1 MLTNSREGYAEDW
14 GSSFDDLDAEYWE
27 SYFDGPDESEVETC
41 YQGEGCY
48 EDDYCEDDYYE
59 DLYEEDIDQ
68 VEDNREIYF
77 QSIRDEYF
85 GHEPEIEIMT
95 SLAYAPPMS
104 DSEVEKYMSK
114 EQDDQDCTTDNFFC
128 DSVHILQNHSITENR
143 RKDREVIPSKNRKIF
158 QHIGGWILRF
168 LIFCYFSV
176 GFFEFF
182 ELKGFIF
189 VKMIVYGTMIFS
201 VSIFYIFLFIV
212 LIGLIFHA
220 LHVIFKHL
228 LSLFSIDPK
237 PLLSKIAFK
246 GCPPR

>member
-104 DSEVEKYMSK
+104 DS
-114 EQDDQDCTTDNFFC
+114 F
-128 DSVHILQNHSITENR
+128 
-143 RKDREVIPSKNRKIF
+143 
-158 QHIGGWILRF
+158 
-168 LIFCYFSV
+168 YF
-176 GFFEFF
+176 
-182 ELKGFIF
+182 
-189 VKMIVYGTMIFS
+189 
-201 VSIFYIFLFIV
+201 
-212 LIGLIFHA
+212 
-220 LHVIFKHL
+220 
-228 LSLFSIDPK
+228 
-237 PLLSKIAFK
+237 AFK
-246 GCPPR
+246 MRLISISNQSKTGVLLVSFPCATGQAPAVR